1 MTGAPQLE
9 WLELAEPA
17 DDFDEPAL
25 SLIAR
30 YVAVANRVTQH
41 FWGDDSHD
49 TTVDEIVAA
58 LRRPEDEVSRR
69 LLVTEGG
76 VDVGRAVAAINGE
89 AGSHVGYISAWLVP
103 EARSRGIGRAMALS
117 IERVGIGLGATTLQA
132 WADHRAP
139 AAGDAGMAARSGH
152 GAIAADAPAHLLVS
166 LGYSLEQVERV
177 SELDVE
183 AARAALEA
191 HRADALAHAGEA
203 YAVRS
208 WQGPTPPELLDAMA
222 ALHSRMTLDAP
233 SAAMDIDDEH
243 WDAARLQRLEA
254 QHEASGQTMLQ
265 AVAFHVETGDAVA
278 YTILLLPEAG
288 RPAFQEDTLVHA
300 DHRGHRLGMLVKTE
314 NLLQLGRLHPD
325 RTRIITW
332 NAEENRPMLRVNEAL
347 GFVPVGAEGGWQ
359 RRVGSAESRTAA
371 PATMGA

>member
-1 MTGAPQLE
+1 MTEMPRLE
-9 WLELAEPA
+9 WLELTEPA
-17 DDFDEPAL
+17 DAFDEPAL
-25 SLIAR
+25 ALIAR

-41 FWGDDSHD
+41 FWGDDSYD
-49 TTVDEIVAA
+49 TTVDEIVAS
-58 LRRPEDEVSRR
+58 LRRREDEISRR
-69 LLVTEGG
+69 FLVTEGG
-76 VDVGRAVAAINGE
+76 ADVGRAIASINGE
-89 AGSHVGYISAWLVP
+89 EGSHVAYLSAWVVP
-103 EARSRGIGRAMALS
+103 EERSRGIGRAMA
-117 IERVGIGLGATTLQA
+117 ERVEQVGIELGATTLQA

-139 AAGDAGMAARSGH
+139 AEGEAGVAAVSGH
-152 GAIAADAPAHLLVS
+152 GSIAADPPAQLLVS
-166 LGYSLEQVERV
+166 MGYALEQVERI

-183 AARAALEA
+183 AARASLEA

-203 YAVRS
+203 YTLRS

-222 ALHSRMTLDAP
+222 LLHSRMTTDAP
-233 SAAMDIDDEH
+233 AAAMDLDDEH

-254 QHEASGQTMLQ
+254 QNADSGQTMLQ
-265 AVAFHVETGDAVA
+265 AVALHAASGEAVA
-278 YTILLLPEAG
+278 YTILLLPDDG

-332 NAEENRPMLRVNEAL
+332 NAEENSPMLRVNEAL

-359 RRVGSAESRTAA
+359 RRVGGAGASTGA
-371 PATMGA
+371 PATMSA